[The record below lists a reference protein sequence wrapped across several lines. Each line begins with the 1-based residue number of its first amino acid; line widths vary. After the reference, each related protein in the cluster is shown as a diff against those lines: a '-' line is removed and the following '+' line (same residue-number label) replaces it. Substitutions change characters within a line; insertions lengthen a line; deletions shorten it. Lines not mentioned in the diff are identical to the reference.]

1 MSAFVT
7 IADRLIGFYGW
18 LILGYVILSWFT
30 SRGGTIYEI
39 YKVLSTVVEPYV
51 GLFRRI
57 LPSPSSGGAR
67 LDFAPLVAWLV
78 LEYLIR
84 QFLLWGV
91 IAPALM

>member
-1 MSAFVT
+1 MSAALT
-7 IADRLIGFYGW
+7 IADRLLEFYGW
-18 LILGYVILSWFT
+18 LILGYVILSWFAN
-30 SRGGTIYEI
+30 RGGTVYEI
-39 YKVLSTVVEPYV
+39 YKVLGTVVEPYV

-57 LPSPSSGGAR
+57 LPTASVGGAG

-78 LEYLIR
+78 LKYLIQ